1 MLALLLRG
9 IQTGEVKDSVMVL
22 QVWNQQVYGNVNEG
36 WDVSS
41 AVNRIPT
48 DWIKLFTLPINC

>member
-1 MLALLLRG
+1 MVVVSENAATILLLRG

-36 WDVSS
+36 WDECSVELT
-41 AVNRIPT
+41 IPA
-48 DWIKLFTLPINC
+48 INNW